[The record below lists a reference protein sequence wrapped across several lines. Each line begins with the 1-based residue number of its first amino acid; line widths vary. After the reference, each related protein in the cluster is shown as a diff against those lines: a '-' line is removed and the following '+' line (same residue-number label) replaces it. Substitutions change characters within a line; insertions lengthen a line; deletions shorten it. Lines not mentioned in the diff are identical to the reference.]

1 MKLPMQHIMS
11 KSIPAAIKV
20 FASEIVYPV
29 ALVGCRTSDMSL
41 DCCEYDLAVLSG
53 SQEHNQANQVVRV
66 DNCPIELIHLTGPIS
81 DHIIDLEGMIIL
93 KDNSKLMLS
102 SAAKDIITEKYKK
115 ILTASGKKLLIS
127 SLFCQQKMRSTNHPM
142 IAAMWLKIAAYEFID
157 GVLALSG
164 NRPMPVHILE
174 QVRQIDSRMA
184 EGVDIALE
192 CIGAERATRPAISRS
207 MAAIKELKSMDYD
220 RELFIS
226 KIRHLLE
233 RHMLVDC
240 YYYAGRVASKN
251 LVSRKEIFY
260 SQYSKL
266 VQLALD
272 LVNDLQSLEKMQ
284 KLLFRAVN
292 KNLGR

>member
-1 MKLPMQHIMS
+1 
-11 KSIPAAIKV
+11 
-20 FASEIVYPV
+20 
-29 ALVGCRTSDMSL
+29 MSL
-41 DCCEYDLAVLSG
+41 DCCEYDLALFAG
-53 SQEHNQANQVVRV
+53 SQEYSQANQVMQV
-66 DNCPIELIHLTGPIS
+66 DNRPIELIYVTGPIK
-81 DHIIDLEGMIIL
+81 DHIIDLADMVIL

-102 SAAKDIITEKYKK
+102 SAAKDIISEKYKK
-115 ILTASGKKLLIS
+115 MLAASGKKLLIS
-127 SLFCQQKMRSTNHPM
+127 SLFCQQKMRRANHPM

-157 GVLALSG
+157 GMLALSG
-164 NRPMPVHILE
+164 NRPMPIHILE

-184 EGVDIALE
+184 EGVDVALE

-207 MAAIKELKSMDYD
+207 MEAIKELKSKDYD
-220 RELFIS
+220 RELFLS

-233 RHMLVDC
+233 RRMLVDC

-251 LVSRKEIFY
+251 LVSRKAIFY

-284 KLLFRAVN
+284 KRLFRAVN
-292 KNLGR
+292 KGLER

>member
-1 MKLPMQHIMS
+1 MPE
-11 KSIPAAIKV
+11 SIPAAIKV

-29 ALVGCRTSDMSL
+29 ALIGCRTSKMSL
-41 DCCEYDLAVLSG
+41 DCCEYDLAVFAG
-53 SQEHNQANQVVRV
+53 SQEHSQANQVMQI
-66 DNCPIELIHLTGPIS
+66 DNRPIELIHVNGPIK
-81 DHIIDLEGMIIL
+81 DHIIDLADMVIL

-102 SAAKDIITEKYKK
+102 SAAKDVIAEKYEKM
-115 ILTASGKKLLIS
+115 LATSGKKLLIS
-127 SLFCQQKMRSTNHPM
+127 SLFCQQKMRRANHPM

-157 GVLALSG
+157 GMLALSG

-184 EGVDIALE
+184 EDVDIALE
-192 CIGAERATRPAISRS
+192 CIGVERATRPAISRS
-207 MAAIKELKSMDYD
+207 MEAIKELKSKDYD
-220 RELFIS
+220 RELFVS

-233 RHMLVDC
+233 RRMLVDC

-260 SQYSKL
+260 NQYSKL

-284 KLLFRAVN
+284 KRLFRAVN
-292 KNLGR
+292 KSLAR

>member
-1 MKLPMQHIMS
+1 LPE
-11 KSIPAAIKV
+11 SIPAAIKV

-29 ALVGCRTSDMSL
+29 ALIGCRTSKMSL
-41 DCCEYDLAVLSG
+41 DCCEYDLAVFAG
-53 SQEHNQANQVVRV
+53 SQEHSQANQVMQV
-66 DNCPIELIHLTGPIS
+66 DNCPIELIHVNGPIK
-81 DHIIDLEGMIIL
+81 DHIIDLADMVIL

-102 SAAKDIITEKYKK
+102 SAAKDVIAEKYEKM
-115 ILTASGKKLLIS
+115 LATSGKKLLIS
-127 SLFCQQKMRSTNHPM
+127 SLFCQQKMRRANHPM

-157 GVLALSG
+157 GMLALSG

-192 CIGAERATRPAISRS
+192 CIGVERATRPAISRS
-207 MAAIKELKSMDYD
+207 MEAIKELKSKDYD
-220 RELFIS
+220 RELFVS

-233 RHMLVDC
+233 RRMLVDC

-260 SQYSKL
+260 NQYSKL

-284 KLLFRAVN
+284 KRLFRAVN
-292 KNLGR
+292 KSLAR